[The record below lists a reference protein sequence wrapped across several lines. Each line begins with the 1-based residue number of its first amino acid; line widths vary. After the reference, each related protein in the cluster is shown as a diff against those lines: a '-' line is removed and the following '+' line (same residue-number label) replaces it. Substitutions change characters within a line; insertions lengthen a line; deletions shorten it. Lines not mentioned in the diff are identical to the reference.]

1 MDKKVKWFLLVIG
14 VFYFLLGLIAF
25 YNAVKYTETAGILW
39 FSYVSFFLIGIGILT
54 RNSYLIGSQLNII
67 IIPYIVWNIDFI
79 YVLFTGNS
87 LWGIT
92 NYFFTQRPLIAQVVT
107 AQHIFTIPI
116 SLLTIYLIKLKRKD
130 FWKFSFAQ
138 ITILF
143 FIIRVIGSQEENVN
157 CVFSNCLPF
166 YMPLAIYSVLWFV
179 FYGIMIFLTTL
190 FLTKIKMFNEK

>member
-166 YMPLAIYSVLWFV
+166 YMPLAIYSVFWFV